1 MPSKN
6 DPFGED
12 TSLLYPKH
20 HGLPENFEA
29 PIIRGVANQLRKWPT
44 DLFYAFLAVC
54 LVIGSLVLLVFVT
67 VIVCLPTVVGN
78 RVEDD
83 RIIETNASS
92 NVYFF
97 KLENR
102 NWSTREFCY
111 IETAAR
117 RNPDLNVYL
126 IALLRE
132 EPVEAR
138 PNDAKGNKLHS
149 ESKTNGFLV
158 DNRYSSKGNPEDRL
172 RERLTIKN
180 DNIKNIDLSVEKF
193 FRSSKLSRI
202 ARGLKDDILEMAAK
216 AQLLWSVPGIAL
228 KPSMYCALD
237 TVKRFLCNRNED
249 RCLPDKL
256 ATIEPENDIQA
267 TGVPCQAFMGFLV
280 QEISRSDFHGNYT
293 LREAIRKYC
302 SRLYYCPEIRILD
315 ANSQCSSNFL
325 DCPTVYSSILTQ
337 DETDSNN
344 FIS

>member
-78 RVEDD
+78 RCRVEDD

-193 FRSSKLSRI
+193 FRS
-202 ARGLKDDILEMAAK
+202 
-216 AQLLWSVPGIAL
+216 
-228 KPSMYCALD
+228 
-237 TVKRFLCNRNED
+237 RNED